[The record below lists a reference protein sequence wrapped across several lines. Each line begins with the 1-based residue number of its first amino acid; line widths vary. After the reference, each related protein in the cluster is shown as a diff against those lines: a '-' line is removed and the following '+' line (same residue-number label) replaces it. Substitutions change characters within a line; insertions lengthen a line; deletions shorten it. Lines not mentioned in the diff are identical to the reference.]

1 MKRFFSFLLFI
12 LLLAVAIISL
22 QLWKERADA
31 GYTLRRAWNHLL
43 HGQNSAH
50 YRPEKYTVAT
60 GPRVN
65 VNDVD
70 VLAAMSR
77 QRVLLAKAVVP
88 SVVSITTSK
97 TVPLSSFGNDPLL
110 QMFHRG
116 LHPSGSTTQKSLGSG
131 AIVSKEGHIVTNNHV
146 IDQMDEIEVRLS
158 DGRSLPATLIGADPL
173 TDIAILKI
181 DADDLLP
188 LPFGDSEAVEV
199 GETVMAVGNPYG
211 LDESVS
217 QGIIS
222 AKGRRGS
229 ENISDLFQTD
239 AAINPGN
246 SGGPLVNVRGELI
259 GVNEAIISESGGWMG
274 VGFAIPAATVRTTM
288 DTILKTGRAIHGY
301 LGILQ
306 PVNDDTVRPRA
317 LGDQKGVL
325 VDRVTTGSPAEKAA
339 ILPGDIIQKFNHQ
352 PINDFQDLR
361 RSVAEVDVNA
371 TVPIELLRDGK
382 KLSVNAQIAER
393 PPPGAQLSQMP
404 PFQAPALPS
413 EPSLHP
419 GLRSPGLRPA
429 PGADADSLPGVQVA
443 DLVPALARSMNL
455 PREIQGVIVS
465 EVEPGTAAAEKLQ
478 PGDVIEQI
486 DQQAVVSVA
495 DFGKLVR
502 ALPRGL
508 PVVLSVLRE
517 RTRILV
523 VLTDG

>member
-1 MKRFFSFLLFI
+1 MKRFLSFLLFV
-12 LLLAVAIISL
+12 LLLAIAVASL
-22 QLWKERADA
+22 QLWKEHGDG
-31 GYTLRRAWNHLL
+31 GYTLRRAWDHLL
-43 HGQNSAH
+43 HGRDLEH
-50 YRPEKYTVAT
+50 HRPEKYTVAS
-60 GPRVN
+60 GPRIN
-65 VNDVD
+65 VGDVD

-77 QRVLLAKAVVP
+77 QRILLAKAVVP

-97 TVPLSSFGNDPLL
+97 RVPLSSFGNDPWL

-116 LHPSGSTTQKSLGSG
+116 LPHGGSTTQKSLGSG

-158 DGRSLPATLIGADPL
+158 DGRLLRATLIGADTL

-181 DADDLLP
+181 DADGLQP

-211 LDESVS
+211 LDESVT

-259 GVNEAIISESGGWMG
+259 GINEAIISDSGGWLG

-288 DTILKTGRAIHGY
+288 DTILRTGRAIHGY

-306 PVNDDTVRPRA
+306 SANQDAFRPREI
-317 LGDQKGVL
+317 GERKGVL
-325 VDRVTTGSPAEKAA
+325 VDSVTAGSPAEKAD
-339 ILPGDIIQKFNHQ
+339 IQPGDIIQKFNHQ
-352 PINDFQDLR
+352 AVNDFQDLR
-361 RSVAEVDVNA
+361 RSVAEVDVDA
-371 TVPIELLRDGK
+371 TVPIELLRNGK
-382 KLSVNAQIAER
+382 KLSVNALIAER
-393 PPPGAQLSQMP
+393 PPPGAPLSQVP
-404 PFQAPALPS
+404 PLQSPALPLAPALP
-413 EPSLHP
+413 PRLRNP
-419 GLRSPGLRPA
+419 GTRPA
-429 PGADADSLPGVQVA
+429 PAGDADSLNGVQVI
-443 DLVPALARSMNL
+443 DLIPGIVRSMNL
-455 PREIQGVIVS
+455 PRDIQGVIVRR
-465 EVEPGTAAAEKLQ
+465 VEPGTPAAAKLQ

-486 DQQAVVSVA
+486 NQQAVASVA

-502 ALPRGL
+502 ALPEGT
-508 PVVLSVLRE
+508 PVVLSIVRE
-517 RTRILV
+517 RSRTLV
-523 VLTDG
+523 VLTDS

>member
-12 LLLAVAIISL
+12 LLLALAVISL
-22 QLWKERADA
+22 QAWKEHGDA
-31 GYTLRRAWNHLL
+31 GYTLRRGWDRLV
-43 HGQNSAH
+43 HGRTPARYH
-50 YRPEKYTVAT
+50 PEKYTVAA
-60 GPRVN
+60 GPRIN

-77 QRVLLAKAVVP
+77 QRVLLARAVVP

-97 TVPLSSFGNDPLL
+97 TVPLSNFGNDPWL

-116 LHPSGSTTQKSLGSG
+116 LHPSGSATQKSLGSG

-181 DADDLLP
+181 DADDLQP
-188 LPFGDSEAVEV
+188 LPIGDSEAVEV

-217 QGIIS
+217 QGIVS

-306 PVNDDTVRPRA
+306 PPNDEAVRPRA

-361 RSVAEVDVNA
+361 RSVAEVDVDT
-371 TVPIELLRDGK
+371 TVPIELLRNGQ

-393 PPPGAQLSQMP
+393 PPGEQLSHMP
-404 PFQAPALPS
+404 SFQAPSLPS
-413 EPSLHP
+413 GPPLRP
-419 GLRSPGLRPA
+419 GLSSPGLHPA
-429 PGADADSLPGVQVA
+429 PGADADSLQGVQVA
-443 DLVPALARSMNL
+443 ELLPALARSMNL
-455 PREIQGVIVS
+455 PREVQGVIVS
-465 EVEPGTAAAEKLQ
+465 EVAPGTSAAEKLQ
-478 PGDVIEQI
+478 PGDVIEQV

-495 DFGKLVR
+495 EFGKLVR
-502 ALPRGL
+502 ALPQGL

-517 RTRILV
+517 RTRTLV
-523 VLTDG
+523 VLTDR